1 MTNIAACSE
10 CFQDNGL
17 RLDAERIGVADNS
30 ACPNCGSVTGN
41 KLTQDLVEALAH
53 RFFVWGTLRRCEY
66 GAAPL
71 VQFNRSQSTSIKT
84 SPWFEQDIRLIERTL
99 GIGFFYYGPRLWMIG
114 EVEPLKDLREPTS
127 RASIIKRILSKYPT
141 TRLHA
146 TECFYRIRKD
156 PRKPENPGE
165 YDSSPLEFVGTG
177 RLDSPEFPVL
187 YGSQDLPVC
196 VHECHVSAEDQ
207 VYVATFLP
215 TRDLKLL
222 DLSALLREE
231 HVTEFESLD
240 LAVHMLFLAGKHSY
254 DITRDM
260 ARAVHSA
267 GYDGIVYPSYFSL
280 LRTGGMPFETNYGI
294 SLRRVASLDEYERA
308 KIIPNLALFG
318 RPIEERTVHV
328 QCINRLILSRVDY
341 GFHFG
346 PVGC

>member
-240 LAVHMLFLAGKHSY
+240 LAVHMLFLAGSTLTISLETWRAPFIQLAMTVLCTLLTSAFYAQAACHSKQ
-254 DITRDM
+254 IT
-260 ARAVHSA
+260 
-267 GYDGIVYPSYFSL
+267 GYRSDEWRRLTSMNEQRSFLTSPYLDAL
-280 LRTGGMPFETNYGI
+280 LRNALCTCSALTG
-294 SLRRVASLDEYERA
+294 
-308 KIIPNLALFG
+308 
-318 RPIEERTVHV
+318 
-328 QCINRLILSRVDY
+328 
-341 GFHFG
+341 
-346 PVGC
+346 